1 MAKLRHVAI
10 NCENLD
16 ESAKFYAEAFE
27 MEEVGR
33 AGDMEKGGAV
43 YLSDG
48 VVNIALIKITDP
60 DFPNYKPH
68 GLNHIGFVV
77 DDVDAAVARV
87 TSLGAVPQNDPTA
100 AGAGATWE
108 IKMKAPDG
116 VGFDLTTHGWPGI
129 SVTS

>member
-16 ESAKFYAEAFE
+16 EAAKFYTDAFE
-27 MEEVGR
+27 LEEVGR

-48 VVNIALIKITDP
+48 VINVALIKITDP
-60 DFPNYKPH
+60 DFPNYKPE

-77 DDVDAAVARV
+77 DDVDAAVERV
-87 TSLGAVPQNDPTA
+87 QALGATAQNDPSA

-108 IKMKAPDG
+108 IKMKTPDG

-129 SVTS
+129 SVLH

>member
-33 AGDMEKGGAV
+33 VGDMERAGAV

-48 VVNIALIKITDP
+48 VMNIALIKITDP
-60 DFPNYKPH
+60 DFPNYKPD

-77 DDVDAAVARV
+77 DDVDKAVERV
-87 TSLGAVPQNDPTA
+87 TALGATAQNDPTA

-108 IKMKAPDG
+108 IKMRAPDG

-129 SVTS
+129 GAMD

>member
-33 AGDMEKGGAV
+33 VGNMELAGAV

-48 VVNIALIKITDP
+48 VMNIALIKITDP
-60 DFPNYKPH
+60 DFPNFKPD
-68 GLNHIGFVV
+68 GLDHIGFVV
-77 DDVDAAVARV
+77 DDVDKAVERV
-87 TSLGAVPQNDPTA
+87 IALGATAQNDPMA

-108 IKMKAPDG
+108 IKMRTPDG
-116 VGFDLTTHGWPGI
+116 VGFDL
-129 SVTS
+129 